1 MRPTIALF
9 DIDGTLISCGGAGR
23 RAMLEALESIGAPR
37 AAGDFGYGGMTDRL
51 IARLALV
58 AAAMRDTEA
67 AIDDL
72 IERYLTLLPPE
83 LERADTYRVMPG
95 AVALV
100 DSLVPSATLAVGLG
114 TGNVERGARLKL
126 TRAGLAERFAFGG
139 YGCDHEEREKLIG
152 AGADRGAAQ
161 LGVGRRDARVI
172 IIGDTPRDVEAAH
185 ANGAECIAVATG
197 HYSTD
202 VLADCK
208 PEFLVESLED
218 PRVLRAIEG

>member
-1 MRPTIALF
+1 
-9 DIDGTLISCGGAGR
+9 
-23 RAMLEALESIGAPR
+23 
-37 AAGDFGYGGMTDRL
+37 MTDRL

-58 AAAMRDTEA
+58 AASMQDTEE

-72 IERYLTLLPPE
+72 IERYLALLPPE
-83 LERADTYRVMPG
+83 LERADTYRVMAG

-100 DSLVPSATLAVGLG
+100 DALAPSAALAVGLG

-139 YGCDHEEREKLIG
+139 YGCDHEERERLIG
-152 AGADRGAAQ
+152 AGAERGAAR
-161 LGVGRRDARVI
+161 LGVARDDARVI
-172 IIGDTPRDVEAAH
+172 VIGDTPRDVEAAH

-197 HYSTD
+197 HYSVD
-202 VLADCK
+202 ALAECR
-208 PEFLVESLED
+208 PELLVESLED